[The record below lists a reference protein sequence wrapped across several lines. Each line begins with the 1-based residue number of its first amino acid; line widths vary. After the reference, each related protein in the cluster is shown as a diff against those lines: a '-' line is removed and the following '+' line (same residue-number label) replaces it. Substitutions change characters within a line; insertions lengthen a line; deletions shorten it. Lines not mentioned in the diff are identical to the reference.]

1 MARNRQ
7 RAKARRARR
16 EANERVTPQKGV
28 AGRRDVAV
36 EAELAAS
43 APPENEGRS
52 DLVAAPKGKRAERA
66 AAAQAKPPPA
76 PAKPAV
82 KEPRQRGR
90 IITFLKASAAEL
102 RRVQWPNRQQV
113 TTLSGVVLGF
123 VVIAGTYLGL
133 LDALFSRVVKQII

>member
-16 EANERVTPQKGV
+16 EANERVTPQAGV
-28 AGRRDVAV
+28 EGRRDDAV
-36 EAELAAS
+36 EAELAAG

-52 DLVAAPKGKRAERA
+52 DLVAAPKAKRAERA
-66 AAAQAKPPPA
+66 APAAKAAPV

-90 IITFLKASAAEL
+90 IITFLRASAAEL

-123 VVIAGTYLGL
+123 VVIAGSYLGL